1 MNVSPINSFAFK
13 ANATVFDFVTDPT
26 PEEAKTKEHLD
37 AELAKKVP
45 NDRKGRSFIEWVN
58 ARGLEVCYSRPYATC
73 LVKGYRKEN
82 GELVKIDEV
91 VKVHEGTRP
100 YLSRDILHLIENR
113 PIKGVDNGVIQVDLT
128 FRKDKEQIEGPNQEI
143 KTPTTRGLVGDYNK
157 NDSIEF
163 SEIKEASKRLWKPF
177 NICYGIMS
185 AIGIGCLAGLCW
197 LIPLTLE
204 MDKTKTLPQN
214 DTIELVQ
221 KIQPQK
227 LVKDTIKVLDKRI

>member
-58 ARGLEVCYSRPYATC
+58 ARGLEVCYSRPYETV
-73 LVKGYRKEN
+73 LVEGYSNNN
-82 GELVKIDEV
+82 GKPVKIGESVMVNEDV
-91 VKVHEGTRP
+91 RP
-100 YLSRDILHLIENR
+100 YLSRDINFIENR

-128 FRKDKEQIEGPNQEI
+128 FRKDQKIDPNREI
-143 KTPTTRGLVGDYNK
+143 YIPTTRGFVGDYNV

-163 SEIKEASKRLWKPF
+163 DDVKKVSRRMWKPL
-177 NICYGIMS
+177 NVCYGILS
-185 AIGIGCLAGLCW
+185 AIGIGCVAGLCW
-197 LIPLTLE
+197 LIPLTLK
-204 MDKTKTLPQN
+204 MDKTKTLPKN
-214 DTIELVQ
+214 DTIELG
-221 KIQPQK
+221 
-227 LVKDTIKVLDKRI
+227 